1 MHTRVACQRVNDGP
15 AQPPA
20 ATATTTHTMHT
31 AARTTIAL
39 LAALSPTAHA
49 QPTPDPP
56 APAVAPKAAPQPLPT
71 YTLTTPVS
79 RYQLNFVRIPARIER
94 VDRPGRS
101 RTRGERPEV
110 EAAKQ
115 VVVSSFY
122 LSTTEVTWDCLD
134 PFVYR
139 LDLENPD
146 AEVDANTRPSKPY
159 IPPDRGFG
167 HEGYPAISITF
178 RTAQAYC
185 EWLSEKTGLTFRL
198 PTDAEWEHAAAAGA
212 ESDLTRDQI
221 DALAWHKG
229 NAQAQTHPV
238 KSRPPN
244 AWGLYDML
252 GNAGEWTVAHDNTPR
267 LRGGSFTTPLEQL
280 NLSLSE
286 KQAPSWNA
294 SDPQIPKSKWWL
306 PDAPFAG
313 FRIVLECDPK
323 TGEPLK
329 LEQK

>member
-1 MHTRVACQRVNDGP
+1 MHTRVACQRVSDGP

-20 ATATTTHTMHT
+20 AIATATHTMHT
-31 AARTTIAL
+31 AARTTVAL
-39 LAALSPTAHA
+39 LAALTPAAHA

-56 APAVAPKAAPQPLPT
+56 AAAPKPTHVALPS

-79 RYQLNFVRIPARIER
+79 RYQLKFVRIPELEIHGTR
-94 VDRPGRS
+94 VIDGQATTVIAHRVP
-101 RTRGERPEV
+101 
-110 EAAKQ
+110 
-115 VVVSSFY
+115 SFY
-122 LSTTEVTWDCLD
+122 IATTEVTWDCLD

-146 AEVDANTRPSKPY
+146 AEVDATTRPSKPY

-185 EWLSEKTGLTFRL
+185 EWLSEKTGLKFRL
-198 PTDAEWEHAAAAGA
+198 PTDAEWHHAAAAGA
-212 ESDLTRDQI
+212 EPALTRDQI

-229 NAQAQTHPV
+229 NAKAQTHPV

-252 GNAGEWTVAHDNTPR
+252 GNAGEWTVAHDKTPH
-267 LRGGSFTTPLEQL
+267 LRGGSFTTPLDQL
-280 NLSLSE
+280 NISLSE
-286 KQAPSWNA
+286 KQDPSWNA

-313 FRIVLECDPK
+313 FRIVLEADPK

-329 LEQK
+329 LEKK